1 MAQGDPNE
9 REGVEPKS
17 SAAKQVPSDDIG
29 QPQTVSNSSNDRPLP
44 PSVTEPAEVA
54 RPFNLDPASN
64 HPVPETTSVP
74 VQRRAAASARP
85 ASLSVIDQAAVGS
98 LSRLLRDGALGRVG
112 ALSAGQIA
120 AGKIGAL
127 ASGSLATSAVGSFL
141 ERDTSTLAALTK
153 GLSGSI
159 GQGVA
164 DRFLADQRDRDR
176 QLAGLVGFTGRAAL
190 DAWAK
195 PLGGI
200 DVSRWAQL
208 NTIGGNLSSIDRGA
222 RWARGIGGGS
232 LADLASAQ
240 VPRGLLADQIGAVSR
255 AANTALGRLAGANPS
270 LTSNLDALLKRHHD
284 FAPTARKLSLFA
296 GALDVVGPGLA
307 TTAAFEALLGGWRS
321 RNDLPAEFWHRPEQ
335 RARFYRE
342 ADVDVGLIDA
352 DNAELVEMLIET
364 GVVDGNVR
372 NGRATAVVEAGPITV
387 RVSAARPRQG
397 AARVLAAFELGMRGF
412 VEMKLRAAMEAAGEN
427 PDKWFNQRMPGDIV
441 KRARERRAA
450 ARLAGEPPS
459 PPIAFVDLGDF
470 IDIVTQ
476 GKNWPVFE
484 PVFDSVEG
492 FRIDLGRLN
501 ALRRPI
507 AHLRAIDPVQL
518 AETTLTV
525 ARLTRSITLD
535 GGWGAAWDD
544 DG

>member
-1 MAQGDPNE
+1 MAQDDPNE
-9 REGVEPKS
+9 QESVEPGFS
-17 SAAKQVPSDDIG
+17 PAKQAPDDEVE
-29 QPQTVSNSSNDRPLP
+29 QPQTVSDIRNDPSLP
-44 PSVTEPAEVA
+44 SATGPAEVVHPFDLDAA
-54 RPFNLDPASN
+54 RNYL
-64 HPVPETTSVP
+64 VPDTTSVP
-74 VQRRAAASARP
+74 VQRGAAANARP
-85 ASLSVIDQAAVGS
+85 TSLSMLDQAATGS
-98 LSRLLRDGALGRVG
+98 LSQLLRDGALGRVG

-120 AGKIGAL
+120 AGKIGSL
-127 ASGSLATSAVGSFL
+127 ASGSLATSTVGSFL
-141 ERDTSTLAALTK
+141 GPDTSALAALTK
-153 GLSGSI
+153 GVIGSI

-176 QLAGLVGFTGRAAL
+176 RLAGLAGFTGRAAL

-200 DVSRWAQL
+200 DVARWAQL
-208 NTIGGNLSSIDRGA
+208 GTICGKLSSIDRDA
-222 RWARGIGGGS
+222 RWARGIGGS

-240 VPRGLLADQIGAVSR
+240 VPRGLLADQVGAVSR
-255 AANTALGRLAGANPS
+255 AADAVLGRLASPNPS
-270 LTSNLDALLKRHHD
+270 LTSNFDALLKRHHD

-296 GALDVVGPGLA
+296 GALDVLGPGVA
-307 TTAAFEALLGGWRS
+307 TTAAFESLLGGWRS
-321 RNDLPAEFWHRPEQ
+321 RNDLPVEFWRRPEQ

-342 ADVDVGLIDA
+342 ADVDAGLIDA

-364 GVVDGNVR
+364 GVVDGNIR
-372 NGRATAVVEAGPITV
+372 NGRATAVVEAGPIKV

-441 KRARERRAA
+441 KRARERRTA

-484 PVFDSVEG
+484 PVFGSAEG
-492 FRIDLGRLN
+492 FRVDLGRLN

-507 AHLRAIDPVQL
+507 AHVRSIDPVQL

-535 GGWGAAWDD
+535 GGWDAAWDD
-544 DG
+544 D

>member
-1 MAQGDPNE
+1 MAQDDPKE
-9 REGVEPKS
+9 QGSVEPES
-17 SAAKQVPSDDIG
+17 SAAGQTPSDDVKH
-29 QPQTVSNSSNDRPLP
+29 PQAVSDTPNDRPLP
-44 PSVTEPAEVA
+44 PSVTEPVEVA
-54 RPFNLDPASN
+54 CPFDLDTASN
-64 HPVPETTSVP
+64 RRVLESTSVP
-74 VQRRAAASARP
+74 VQRGAAASVRP
-85 ASLSVIDQAAVGS
+85 ASLSVLDQAAAGS
-98 LSRLLRDGALGRVG
+98 LSRVLRDGALGRIG
-112 ALSAGQIA
+112 ALSAGQNA

-127 ASGSLATSAVGSFL
+127 ASGSRATSGVSSFL
-141 ERDTSTLAALTK
+141 ERDTSALAALNK
-153 GLSGSI
+153 GLGGSI

-164 DRFLADQRDRDR
+164 DRFLADQGDRDR
-176 QLAGLVGFTGRAAL
+176 RLAGLAGFTGRAAL

-200 DVSRWAQL
+200 DVARWAQL

-255 AANTALGRLAGANPS
+255 AADTALGRLAGFNPS
-270 LTSNLDALLKRHHD
+270 LTSNLDTLLKRHHD
-284 FAPTARKLSLFA
+284 FAPTVRKLSLFA
-296 GALDVVGPGLA
+296 GALDVVGPGVA
-307 TTAAFEALLGGWRS
+307 TNAAFEALLGGWHS
-321 RNDLPAEFWHRPEQ
+321 RNDLPAEFWRRPEQ
-335 RARFYRE
+335 RTRFYRE
-342 ADVDVGLIDA
+342 ADVDAGLIDA

-364 GVVDGNVR
+364 GVVDGDVR
-372 NGRATAVVEAGPITV
+372 NGRATAVVEAGPIKV

-470 IDIVTQ
+470 IDIITQ

-484 PVFDSVEG
+484 PVFGSLEG
-492 FRIDLGRLN
+492 FRVDLGRLN

-507 AHLRAIDPVQL
+507 AHVRAIDPVQL

-535 GGWGAAWDD
+535 GGWDAAWDD
-544 DG
+544 NG